1 MSEKTRGRVKKE
13 DKKKTKPRLGR
24 PPLASRDDRSPGM
37 RQRIIDAAME
47 SIVEVGYARTTVG
60 EVVRRAGVTK
70 GAFVYVFKNKQ
81 DLIKAT
87 VEYLFEAGRIKT
99 ANVVFNSDPSI
110 EDIEKNL
117 QSVADVLLDKI
128 GMAIF
133 EVWMASRTDPEL
145 RETFRLVEGK
155 NRFLRKQVLEQTLGD
170 KALQS
175 TDILMLS
182 EGLVMLLRGLSLQE
196 VLDGGV
202 AQGDLWLWWRRRL
215 AEEMFIL
222 KDKSET

>member
-1 MSEKTRGRVKKE
+1 
-13 DKKKTKPRLGR
+13 
-24 PPLASRDDRSPGM
+24 M